1 MGLRKLPRAN
11 AKETLTDGTASV
23 GTRIAV
29 AADLPRDGMR
39 PGREA
44 QRSREAPKQAAN
56 IADFSLSQPPP
67 FDVRAPE
74 LLHEVVGTLP
84 EKLRC
89 PQADFEIDATSREAC
104 LLATH
109 AFWYLFVSL
118 QLPHLETQR
127 DELLRLMAVQYA
139 RLTVKLVCAIDTFLD
154 HFAPLVATV
163 ELVALRRHGALGSQ
177 SQQGPAAAAVFRHLL
192 ALLGAPPLSPER
204 FTQHMRFAERLG
216 SEAAASATLAGASKT
231 ATSEK
236 GVSGAITWNLG
247 ANNGPVR
254 ASPLGPILIPQ
265 LPHIER
271 PEGGTASAAI
281 LPAIAGAKPPSLGL
295 KRASGSNASVSAFLP
310 RKGTPEGWGTM
321 RQTVAVQ
328 AMVKSKSKL
337 RREKA
342 ASTGQLLGS
351 LLPARPYRPPR
362 LACDLNRQSP
372 LVAIFKGVPPASVLA
387 TPELMDF
394 ATRSGFG
401 RPLGSSEA
409 RSSSSSSS
417 QAVRALQGARAVT
430 VRHSAPGVGAR
441 SRLGGTASFQ
451 ALQPAG
457 LVERSRRRLEDYF
470 VASKGEDTTMLIFER
485 TMESRCR
492 GIDGQRDEKLL
503 MSRPEL
509 ADYTLELANHTLNP
523 SPLRM
528 RKD

>member
-1 MGLRKLPRAN
+1 MGLRELPRAV

-23 GTRIAV
+23 GTRKAV
-29 AADLPRDGMR
+29 AADLPRVGMR

-44 QRSREAPKQAAN
+44 QRSREAPLQAAD

-67 FDVRAPE
+67 FDMRAPE
-74 LLHEVVGTLP
+74 LLHEVLGTLP

-89 PQADFEIDATSREAC
+89 PQADFEIDATSRESC
-104 LLATH
+104 LLVTH

-139 RLTVKLVCAIDTFLD
+139 RLTVKLMCAIDTFLD

-163 ELVALRRHGALGSQ
+163 ELLALRRHGALGSQ
-177 SQQGPAAAAVFRHLL
+177 SQQGPAAASVFRHLL
-192 ALLGAPPLSPER
+192 ALLGAPPLSPEC

-231 ATSEK
+231 AASEK
-236 GVSGAITWNLG
+236 GAPGAITWNLG
-247 ANNGPVR
+247 ANSGPVR
-254 ASPLGPILIPQ
+254 ASPLGPISIPQ

-281 LPAIAGAKPPSLGL
+281 LPAIAGVKPPSPGQ
-295 KRASGSNASVSAFLP
+295 KHASVSAFLP
-310 RKGTPEGWGTM
+310 RKGTPEGWGKM
-321 RQTVAVQ
+321 RQTVVVQ

-342 ASTGQLLGS
+342 ASTGQLLGG
-351 LLPARPYRPPR
+351 LLPERPYRPPR
-362 LACDLNRQSP
+362 LACDLKRQSP
-372 LVAIFKGVPPASVLA
+372 LVAIFKGTPPATVLA
-387 TPELMDF
+387 TPELVDF

-401 RPLGSSEA
+401 RPLGTTLGSSEA
-409 RSSSSSSS
+409 GSSSSSSS
-417 QAVRALQGARAVT
+417 QAVRALESARAVT

-457 LVERSRRRLEDYF
+457 LVERSRRRLEEYF

-503 MSRPEL
+503 LPRPEL